1 MAFKKEQVCVEKSCE
16 ERERESSV
24 CLIKRET
31 MYNEKREC
39 VLIKRYCV
47 GWKEWEGECERV
59 VREGIILKS
68 WHWTCERPRK
78 KKRVLFNSGFMTCFT
93 LHFSL
98 KDFKQ

>member
-1 MAFKKEQVCVEKSCE
+1 MAFKNEQVYVEKSCE

-47 GWKEWEGECERV
+47 GWKEWERECVKELSWRVGIEHASDLER
-59 VREGIILKS
+59 K
-68 WHWTCERPRK
+68 
-78 KKRVLFNSGFMTCFT
+78 NSFV
-93 LHFSL
+93 
-98 KDFKQ
+98 